1 MTIKL
6 YRTTKRR
13 NSTATPTSKPAFFE
27 LRTTLTDVRMKDESN
42 VLAPSFLLN
51 MQGHDGSNFVEAFGR
66 FYWVRDV
73 VLVRTNLIQ
82 INCVIDVLGSYR
94 GHILN
99 TQAFVVYDST
109 ANTEIPDRRLG
120 VKTTATYSSNL
131 ATMPWDFVSTS
142 GTNLIAVAGNG
153 KNADAAGST
162 GVYTITSA
170 GLSDLGFQIEDLLD
184 EVEDQASA
192 YATGYDQAMEDARN
206 EFNGIM
212 TDPTRSVEH
221 AIVGVGHFIGALAFG
236 LKAFFIDGLKNV
248 WKSLVKLITGGDALK
263 NIRAAYW
270 LPFNIPK
277 SGMPYFSKLALGG
290 YVEEIDGGLNKVT
303 EPIFSESTNIPIPWQ
318 FSDWRNVACT
328 EIQLYI
334 PLIGNISIPA
344 SAVKGHNTILLYFS
358 LNVYSGLFSVR
369 IKCGTET
376 TLGTFGVDCRMPI
389 MVGDS
394 NVNTGAVLNTIAA
407 GAAAIATGGATAVA
421 ALGSAVAS
429 GFESLVPI
437 NTTVGGIGGGAANS
451 LGSSIQ
457 CTTICHGTSQEPSA
471 LLPIIGTPT
480 NQLKTL
486 SSISGYCQTMDAHMN
501 MAAVTGESW
510 PTEGEVTE
518 VDKYLNSG
526 VYIE

>member
-13 NSTATPTSKPAFFE
+13 NSTATPTSKPALFE

-42 VLAPSFLLN
+42 VLTPSFLLN

-82 INCVIDVLGSYR
+82 INCIIDVLGSYR

-99 TQAFVVYDST
+99 TQAFVLYDST
-109 ANTEIPDRRLG
+109 ANTEIPDRRLA
-120 VKTTATYSSNL
+120 VKTTATTAVSQV
-131 ATMPWDFVSTS
+131 AMPWDFVLGS
-142 GTNLIAVAGNG
+142 GTNFIAVAGNG
-153 KNADAAGST
+153 KNTDGAGST
-162 GVYTITSA
+162 GVYTISNA
-170 GLSDLGFQIEDLLD
+170 GLSDLGFQIDDLLED
-184 EVEDQASA
+184 VENQANA
-192 YATGYDQAMEDARN
+192 YSTGYDQAMQDAQT
-206 EFNGIM
+206 EFSGIM

-248 WKSLVKLITGGDALK
+248 WKSTVKLLTGGDALK

-270 LPFNIPK
+270 LPFVIS
-277 SGMPYFSKLALGG
+277 SGTSFSKLALGG
-290 YVEEIDGGLNKVT
+290 FVEDITGGVKKIT
-303 EPIFSESTNIPIPWQ
+303 DPIIATSLQVSIPWQ

-328 EIQLYI
+328 EIQLFI
-334 PLIGNISIPA
+334 PLIGVISVPA
-344 SAVKGHNTILLYFS
+344 SAVKGSNAITIYCS
-358 LNVYSGLFSVR
+358 LNLYSGLFSVKLVSR
-369 IKCGTET
+369 SAV
-376 TLGTFGVDCRMPI
+376 LGTFGADCRMPI

-394 NVNTGAVLNTIAA
+394 NVNVGSIVNSIAA
-407 GAAAIATGGATAVA
+407 GAAAIASGGSSIATASLIGA
-421 ALGSAVAS
+421 AVSS
-429 GFESLVPI
+429 GIESIIPI
-437 NTTVGGIGGGAANS
+437 NTTVGGIGGGAGSS
-451 LGSSIQ
+451 LGSNIW
-457 CTTICHGTSQEPSA
+457 CVTICHGTSQEPSA
-471 LLPIIGTPT
+471 LLPVIGTPT

-510 PTEGEVTE
+510 PTEGEVSE
-518 VDKYLNSG
+518 VDNYLNTG

>member
-13 NSTATPTSKPAFFE
+13 NSTATPTSKPALFE

-42 VLAPSFLLN
+42 VLTPSFLLN

-82 INCVIDVLGSYR
+82 INCIIDVLGSYR

-99 TQAFVVYDST
+99 TQAFVLYDST
-109 ANTEIPDRRLG
+109 ANTEIPDRRLA

-131 ATMPWDFVSTS
+131 ATMPWDFVSGS
-142 GTNLIAVAGNG
+142 GTNFIAVSGNG
-153 KNADAAGST
+153 KNSDSAGST
-162 GVYTITSA
+162 GVYTITGA
-170 GLSDLGFQIEDLLD
+170 GLSDLGFQIDDLIED
-184 EVEDQASA
+184 VENQATA
-192 YATGYDQAMEDARN
+192 YSTGYDQAMQDAQT
-206 EFNGIM
+206 EFAGIM

-221 AIVGVGHFIGALAFG
+221 AIVGVGHFIGAIAFG

-248 WKSLVKLITGGDALK
+248 WKSTVKLLTGGDALK

-270 LPFNIPK
+270 LPFVIT
-277 SGMPYFSKLALGG
+277 SGTSFSKLALGG
-290 YVEEIDGGLNKVT
+290 FVETITGGVKKIT
-303 EPIFSESTNIPIPWQ
+303 DPIFSDNTSIPIPWQ

-344 SAVKGHNTILLYFS
+344 SAVKGHSTIQLYFS
-358 LNVYSGLFSVR
+358 LNTYSGLFSVR

-407 GAAAIATGGATAVA
+407 GATAIATGGATAVA

-471 LLPIIGTPT
+471 LLPVIGTPT

-486 SSISGYCQTMDAHMN
+486 SAISGYCQTMDAHMN

-510 PTEGEVTE
+510 PTEGEVSE
-518 VDKYLNSG
+518 VDRFLNTG

>member
-1 MTIKL
+1 MNIITYK
-6 YRTTKRR
+6 TTKRR
-13 NSTATPTSKPAFFE
+13 NSTATPTSKPAMFTQLE
-27 LRTTLTDVRMKDESN
+27 TITATIKDESN
-42 VLAPSFLLN
+42 VLTPSILLART
-51 MQGHDGSNFVEAFGR
+51 GHNGSNYIR
-66 FYWVRDV
+66 MYDRYYWVKDIII
-73 VLVRTNLIQ
+73 VRAGLIQ
-82 INCVIDVLGSYR
+82 LNLVIDVLGTYR
-94 GHILN
+94 GHINN

-131 ATMPWDFVSTS
+131 ATMPWDFVGGS
-142 GTNLIAVAGNG
+142 GTNFIAVAGNG
-153 KNADAAGST
+153 KNSDSAGST
-162 GVYTITSA
+162 GVYTISNA
-170 GLSDLGFQIEDLLD
+170 GLSDLGYQIDDLLE
-184 EVEDQASA
+184 EVDDQASA
-192 YATGYDQAMEDARN
+192 YAQGYDQAMQDAQT
-206 EFNGIM
+206 EFAGIM

-270 LPFNIPK
+270 LPFVIPTT
-277 SGMPYFSKLALGG
+277 GMTSYTKLALGG
-290 YVEEIDGGLNKVT
+290 FIETITGGLNKVT
-303 EPIFSESTNIPIPWQ
+303 DPILSSNTSIPIPWQ

-328 EIQLYI
+328 EIQLYV

-344 SAVKGHNTILLYFS
+344 SAVKGHSTLQLYFS

-376 TLGTFGVDCRMPI
+376 TLGTFGADCRMPI

-437 NTTVGGIGGGAANS
+437 NTTVGGIGGGAGNS

-457 CTTICHGTSQEPSA
+457 CTTICHGTSQEPSV
-471 LLPIIGTPT
+471 LLPVIGTPT
-480 NQLKTL
+480 YQLKTL
-486 SSISGYCQTMDAHMN
+486 SSVSGYCQTSQANMN
-501 MAAVTGESW
+501 MTAVTGEGF
-510 PTEGEVTE
+510 PTEGEVEE
-518 VDKYLNSG
+518 VDRLLDAGIYL
-526 VYIE
+526 E